1 MAYSFNDEDKTVNE
15 FKENIPFGKHEVQ
28 ITGAMAEVTE
38 AGKDYIAVGVVDVD
52 GVEDEVRLWFT
63 GGASNI
69 SFNTL
74 RQVAVHCADDE
85 EAKEAARN
93 KVDACKDNDELAAVI
108 SELCSGKKVWYTKYY
123 DATRTYQTEN
133 GTFRSINKNIYGY
146 EPKLKPELMPK
157 DTAPAKTAAD
167 LVGGEDVTG
176 TDAAAG
182 IPKDEDWA
190 K

>member
-1 MAYSFNDEDKTVNE
+1 MAFNFSDEDKTVSE

-28 ITGAMAEVTE
+28 ITGAIADVTE
-38 AGKDYIAVGVVDVD
+38 AGKDFIAVGIVDVD

-74 RQVAVHCADDE
+74 RQVAVHCADTE
-85 EAKEAARN
+85 EAKEEARQ
-93 KVDACKDNDELAAVI
+93 KVDAVQNGDDLAALI

-123 DATRTYQTEN
+123 DPSRTYTTEN

-146 EPKLKPELMPK
+146 EPKLKPELMPTN
-157 DTAPAKTAAD
+157 TAPATSAAD
-167 LVGGEDVTG
+167 LVGGEELKG
-176 TDAAAG
+176 DAAAG